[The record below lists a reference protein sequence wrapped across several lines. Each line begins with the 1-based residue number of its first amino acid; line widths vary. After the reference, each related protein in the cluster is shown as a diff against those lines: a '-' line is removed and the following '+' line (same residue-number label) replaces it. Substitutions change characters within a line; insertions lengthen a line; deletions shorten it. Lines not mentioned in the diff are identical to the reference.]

1 LTREARKLVVDLR
14 SRTPAF
20 RLPADRAAQLVAA
33 TPSGWATHI
42 VQADTDSSGDGSR
55 SPSEESLREIADAE
69 IYVGFGLPRP
79 LWDVAKKLRWIQ
91 SASAGVASLLFPEMV
106 ASDVALTNSA
116 GIYGESIADHVLAGD
131 LYFLRSFD
139 VAGGLQRRAE
149 WNSAI
154 FGTDAAPIRE
164 VNEVRVLVIGAGGI
178 GTEVARRFSA
188 LGATVTGTRRN
199 PAKGVP
205 EGFHRVVGAES
216 LDAELPSADVIV
228 LTTPLTPE
236 TRTLLDAR
244 RLALLPRGAIVS
256 NIGRGALIDE
266 TALVASLKSGHLR
279 GAALDVFQQEPL
291 ASDSPLWHLPSVL
304 HTPHMAGVSPRL
316 FWDRLSALFLDN
328 FARYRAGEPLR
339 NLVDKHAGY

>member
-1 LTREARKLVVDLR
+1 MTTRKLVVDLR

-20 RLPADRAAQLVAA
+20 RVPDQIAAAISAA
-33 TPSGWATHI
+33 TPSGWTTQ
-42 VQADTDSSGDGSR
+42 VLESETESSGDGSQK
-55 SPSEESLREIADAE
+55 PSDDSLRAIVDAE
-69 IYVGFGLPRP
+69 IYFGFGLPRQ
-79 LWDVAKKLRWIQ
+79 LWNFATKLRWVQ
-91 SASAGVASLLFPEMV
+91 SASAGVASVLFPEMV
-106 ASDVALTNSA
+106 ASDVLLTNSA
-116 GIYGESIADHVLAGD
+116 GIYGESIADHVLAGV

-139 VAGGLQRRAE
+139 VAGALQRRGE

-164 VNEVRVLVIGAGGI
+164 VNEIRVLVVGTGGI
-178 GTEVARRFSA
+178 GSAVARRFSA

-205 EGFHRVVGAES
+205 DGFHRVVGAGS
-216 LDAELPSADVIV
+216 LDLELPSADVVV

-236 TRTLLDAR
+236 TQTLLTAE
-244 RLALLPRGAIVS
+244 RLALLPPGAIVS

-266 TALVASLKSGHLR
+266 TALVAALQSGRLR
-279 GAALDVFQQEPL
+279 GAALDVFQREPL

-316 FWDRLSALFLDN
+316 FWDRLSALFMDN
-328 FARYRAGEPLR
+328 WTRYRAGDSLR

>member
-1 LTREARKLVVDLR
+1 MNSRKLVVDLR

-20 RLPADRAAQLVAA
+20 RLPDDRAAQIVAE
-33 TPSGWATHI
+33 TPAGWTTHI

-55 SPSEESLREIADAE
+55 SPSDESLREIADAE
-69 IYVGFGLPRP
+69 IYVGFGMPRP
-79 LWDVAKKLRWIQ
+79 LWDAAKNLRWIQ
-91 SASAGVASLLFPEMV
+91 SASAGVASLLFPEML
-106 ASDVALTNSA
+106 AGDISLTNSA
-116 GIYGESIADHVLAGD
+116 GIYGESIADHVLAGV

-139 VAGGLQRRAE
+139 VAGTLQRRTE

-164 VNEVRVLVIGAGGI
+164 VNEVRVLVVGAGGI
-178 GTEVARRFSA
+178 GSEVARRFSA

-205 EGFHRVVGAES
+205 EGFHRVVGADA
-216 LDAELPSADVIV
+216 LDAELPSADVLV

-244 RLALLPRGAIVS
+244 RLALLPPGAIVS

-266 TALVASLKSGHLR
+266 TALVAALKSGRLR

-304 HTPHMAGVSPRL
+304 HTPHMAGVSPRR

-328 FARYRAGEPLR
+328 FARYRAGDPLR

>member
-1 LTREARKLVVDLR
+1 
-14 SRTPAF
+14 
-20 RLPADRAAQLVAA
+20 
-33 TPSGWATHI
+33 
-42 VQADTDSSGDGSR
+42 
-55 SPSEESLREIADAE
+55 
-69 IYVGFGLPRP
+69 
-79 LWDVAKKLRWIQ
+79 
-91 SASAGVASLLFPEMV
+91 
-106 ASDVALTNSA
+106 
-116 GIYGESIADHVLAGD
+116 
-131 LYFLRSFD
+131 
-139 VAGGLQRRAE
+139 
-149 WNSAI
+149 
-154 FGTDAAPIRE
+154 
-164 VNEVRVLVIGAGGI
+164 
-178 GTEVARRFSA
+178 
-188 LGATVTGTRRN
+188 
-199 PAKGVP
+199 
-205 EGFHRVVGAES
+205 
-216 LDAELPSADVIV
+216 